1 MANIKSAQKRARQSD
16 IQRKANMSLRTM
28 ARTAIKNARKAIA
41 AGDKTA
47 ATAALLR
54 SQSVIDRV
62 TAKGILHRNAADRQK
77 SRLAHAMKA
86 LQQ

>member
-1 MANIKSAQKRARQSD
+1 
-16 IQRKANMSLRTM
+16 MSLRTM

-47 ATAALLR
+47 AAAALLR